1 MWFSTFKVEKIGMS
15 RSQHGWIVGTFR
27 VIHNN
32 CDLLHIPTN
41 QVNCLFNI
49 PIIRPWVLQKSGI

>member
-1 MWFSTFKVEKIGMS
+1 MS

-32 CDLLHIPTN
+32 CDLIHIPTN

-49 PIIRPWVLQKSGI
+49 PIICPWVLQKTGI